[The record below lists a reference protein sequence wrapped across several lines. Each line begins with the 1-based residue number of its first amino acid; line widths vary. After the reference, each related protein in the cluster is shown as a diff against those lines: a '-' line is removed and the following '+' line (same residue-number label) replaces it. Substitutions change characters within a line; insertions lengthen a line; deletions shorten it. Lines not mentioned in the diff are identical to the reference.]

1 MLPETDTP
9 AVEPTDAAASKPKSE
24 PRQMN
29 TIQPTTSDARCS
41 QSQDVVSKTQ
51 KENTGDAYLKIHK
64 DMKNNLKSKLIRNQ
78 FDLFDSINQMFQI
91 Y

>member
-1 MLPETDTP
+1 MSPIEIDTQQLISEFQKPWMLPETDTP
-9 AVEPTDAAASKPKSE
+9 AVEPTDAAA
-24 PRQMN
+24 
-29 TIQPTTSDARCS
+29 
-41 QSQDVVSKTQ
+41 SKTQ